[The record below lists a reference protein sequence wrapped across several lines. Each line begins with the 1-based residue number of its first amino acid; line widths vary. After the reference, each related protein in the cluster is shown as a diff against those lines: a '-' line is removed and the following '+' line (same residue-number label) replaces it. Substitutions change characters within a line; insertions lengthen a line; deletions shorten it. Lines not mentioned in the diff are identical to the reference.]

1 MVQVEGTA
9 VSGRGAVVGLDIG
22 HATICACIGRVDD
35 GRVHLFGSSVVATD
49 GVERGAIVDERRLA
63 SAVARALDQV
73 EQMSNMRS
81 EKRVVLGVG
90 GAFVGGWPGAAGT
103 DLQFGPLAKLVRGLG
118 LHVEHVVPTA
128 QAAAR
133 AVLLP
138 AERTR
143 TAAVVDIGEES
154 SDVVF
159 FRDGGAVLHAVVP
172 VGGRHVTHD
181 IAYGLGVSVAEA
193 EQLKLRFAAAIQ
205 ELTTVPRVGGAATER
220 ALGLFDIVEPRIAEL
235 FELVSE
241 VLSDAFDG
249 GRPDSVILTG
259 GSSLLAGIQQ
269 AAERT
274 LDTFVRIGVAQ
285 ATVGPANVVTSPVYA
300 GAIGLLHEAPM
311 DSDVPFTQANGA
323 PRRRWLDSVKH
334 WLSEFL

>member
-1 MVQVEGTA
+1 M
-9 VSGRGAVVGLDIG
+9 SGRGAVVGLDIG

-90 GAFVGGWPGAAGT
+90 GVFVGGWPGAAGT
-103 DLQFGPLAKLVRGLG
+103 DLQFGPLAKFVRGLG

-181 IAYGLGVSVAEA
+181 IAYGLGVPVAEA

-220 ALGLFDIVEPRIAEL
+220 ARGCSISSSRASRNCLSSCPRCCPRLSTADDPIVSFLPADRRFWLAFSRLRSGPLILLYA
-235 FELVSE
+235 SGSRKQP
-241 VLSDAFDG
+241 SD
-249 GRPDSVILTG
+249 RPT
-259 GSSLLAGIQQ
+259 SSL
-269 AAERT
+269 R
-274 LDTFVRIGVAQ
+274 R
-285 ATVGPANVVTSPVYA
+285 Y
-300 GAIGLLHEAPM
+300 
-311 DSDVPFTQANGA
+311 TQAPSDFCTR
-323 PRRRWLDSVKH
+323 PRWTPMCRSHKRTERRADDGSKA
-334 WLSEFL
+334 